1 VLKNYQKIGLL
12 ALLVGVALFIYLV
25 ERTGPWIILNN
36 IRLLRASFFL
46 VLLTSGTRQC
56 FRTVAWNHCIEQGHR
71 NLSFFDLF
79 RIRLAA
85 ETITG
90 LTFAGPF
97 LGETAKAYVVAK
109 RMPLAY
115 GLSSIVIENLIY
127 SLSVVFFIVSGV
139 LLLLLKFAIPEP
151 MRIASLLVGLAVLL
165 PMLAAFVIIRRKWM
179 VLGKLLDRLKGKGV
193 KWSCIRRQEQ
203 RIRLF
208 EENVV
213 GFYGRHRRIFFWVL
227 FLEVLSCFTGVVEA
241 YIIMKVTV
249 GRSSL
254 SAAFIIE
261 SVYRS
266 VNVIFAFVPLRVGVD
281 EGGAAL
287 ALNALGFTLAEG
299 VSLAIIRKIR
309 MLLWMGIGLLII
321 FKYTL
326 ADKLSSQNGTP
337 TVVTSQKSQD

>member
-1 VLKNYQKIGLL
+1 VLKNYQKLGLL
-12 ALLVGVALFIYLV
+12 SLLVGVALFVYLV
-25 ERTGPWIILNN
+25 ERTGPSTILSDV
-36 IRLLRASFFL
+36 RLFKANFILL
-46 VLLTSGTRQC
+46 LLTSGTRQC

-71 NLSFFDLF
+71 NLSFLDLF
-79 RIRLAA
+79 QIRLAA

-97 LGETAKAYVVAK
+97 LGETAKAYVVAQ

-139 LLLLLKFAIPEP
+139 LLLLLKFAVPEP

-179 VLGKLLDRLKGKGV
+179 VLGKLLDRLKSRGV
-193 KWSCIRRQEQ
+193 KWSFIRRQEQ
-203 RIRLF
+203 KIRLF

-227 FLEVLSCFTGVVEA
+227 LLEVLSCFTGVIEA
-241 YIIMKVTV
+241 YIILKVTA

-254 SAAFIIE
+254 STAFIIE
-261 SVYRS
+261 SVYRA

-287 ALNALGFTLAEG
+287 ALNALGYSLAEG

-309 MLLWMGIGLLII
+309 TLLWMGIGLLIV
-321 FKYTL
+321 FRYTL
-326 ADKLSSQNGTP
+326 ADKRSSRNGTQ
-337 TVVTSQKSQD
+337 TGAASKKSQD

>member
-1 VLKNYQKIGLL
+1 LLKNYKKIGLL
-12 ALLVGVALFIYLV
+12 SLLAGVALFIYLV
-25 ERTGPWIILNN
+25 IKTGSSTILSE
-36 IRLLRASFFL
+36 IRLFKANFL
-46 VLLTSGTRQC
+46 LLLLTSGIRQC
-56 FRTVAWNHCIEQGHR
+56 FRTVAWNRCIEQDHR
-71 NLSFFDLF
+71 NLSFLDLF
-79 RIRLAA
+79 QIRLAA

-127 SLSVVFFIVSGV
+127 SLSVVFFIVGGV
-139 LLLLLKFAIPEP
+139 LLLLLRFAVPEP
-151 MRIASLLVGLAVLL
+151 MRIATVLVGLAVLL

-179 VLGKLLDRLKGKGV
+179 VLGKLLDRLKQKRV
-193 KWSCIRRQEQ
+193 KWRFIKRQEQ

-213 GFYGRHRRIFFWVL
+213 SFYGRHRRIFFWVL
-227 FLEVLSCFTGVVEA
+227 LLEVLSCSTGVIEA
-241 YIIMKVTV
+241 YIIMDVIA
-249 GRSSL
+249 GRGSL

-261 SVYRS
+261 SVYRA

-287 ALNALGFTLAEG
+287 ALNALGYSVAEG

-309 MLLWMGIGLLII
+309 TLLWMGVGLLII
-321 FKYTL
+321 FRYTL
-326 ADKLSSQNGTP
+326 ADKRSSRNDTQ
-337 TVVTSQKSQD
+337 TVATSKKSQD